1 MADER
6 PDDTITE
13 PSDDER
19 CERCHGNDTVDRRY
33 SYGVYAGVLC
43 ELCARVRFRDQCGLR
58 PEGQGT
64 RADYEELAGPGT
76 YDGEDP
82 DWY

>member
-6 PDDTITE
+6 AVDDE
-13 PSDDER
+13 RASGER
-19 CERCHGNDTVDRRY
+19 CERCDGRDTVDRRY

-43 ELCARVRFRDQCGLR
+43 ELCAKSCYRDQCGLR

-64 RADYEELAGPGT
+64 GADYEELAGPGT